1 MARNGDLPQVRSIRV
16 EFPSAKGEADEVKD
30 EAAKGEGRLTAFHV
44 APAKARMML
53 RVPFVIEEKTGKLI
67 PDPMGAEAQIIAHT
81 PLVLRL
87 NKWAV
92 PRYIRIW
99 NWTQRSDGF
108 SMMGGPLGRAVIP
121 ANEARK

>member
-1 MARNGDLPQVRSIRV
+1 MAQTRSIRV
-16 EFPSAKGEADEVKD
+16 EFPSSKNEGDEIKGEAAKD
-30 EAAKGEGRLTAFHV
+30 EGRLTAFHV

-53 RVPFVIEEKTGKLI
+53 RTRSVIEYKTGKRI
-67 PDPMGAEAQIIAHT
+67 PDPLGPEAQIVAHH
-81 PLVLRL
+81 PLVLLL

-99 NWTQRSDGF
+99 NWTRRSDGF

-121 ANEARK
+121 AGEARR